1 MTTPPVRTIARYR
14 IKFRQFFLKEYHV
27 SEGIDRQINMKKAEQ
42 LTSSLYDISEKENGE
57 ITIHLKERIDIYK
70 SASILK
76 NLTSL
81 IRAKPPLYMT
91 VDLAGVTYLDDYGA
105 MLLLELKKLIAAKNG
120 GFNIINADAGANKTL
135 SMVDPDSHG
144 QPVADK
150 GKKPANIFVHLGDS
164 TIENALNLRFLI
176 SFFGSVV
183 ISLVHVLFHPKSL
196 RIDDTLLCM
205 KKTGVDALPI
215 VGLISFLLG
224 LIMAFVSSIQLQDF
238 GANIYV
244 ASLVALVMVSELGPI
259 MTAIIVAG
267 RSGSAFAAEIGSMK
281 ISEEIDALFTMGF
294 NPTLFLAIPRILA
307 SIIVVPILTFFSD
320 IFAVA
325 GGLVVGVLMLDL
337 TPTSYMSQ
345 TLETLTLFDVLWGM
359 LKSSIFAVL
368 IAGVGC
374 LRGFQAHGSA
384 ASVGNAA
391 TSAVVSGIFL
401 IILFDSIFA
410 VIRCYW

>member
-1 MTTPPVRTIARYR
+1 MTTPRVRIIARYW
-14 IKFRQFFLKEYHV
+14 IKFRRFFLKEDHV
-27 SEGIDRQINMKKAEQ
+27 PEGIDWPIDMKKTEQ
-42 LTSSLYDISEKENGE
+42 LSSSLYDISEKENGE

-81 IRAKPPLYMT
+81 IKEKPPFSMI
-91 VDLAGVTYLDDYGA
+91 VDLAGVTYFDDYGA
-105 MLLLELKKLIAAKNG
+105 LLLFKSKNLITAKKG
-120 GFNIINADAGANKTL
+120 SFNIINAGDRVNKTL
-135 SMVDPDSHG
+135 SIIDFDSHG
-144 QPVADK
+144 KTVADK
-150 GKKPANIFVHLGDS
+150 GKKPVNIFVHLGES
-164 TIENALNLRFLI
+164 TIEHALNIRFLL

-244 ASLVALVMVSELGPI
+244 ASLVGLVMVPELGPI
-259 MTAIIVAG
+259 MTAIVVSG

-294 NPTLFLAIPRILA
+294 DPILFLAVPRIVAL
-307 SIIVVPILTFFSD
+307 IIVVPILTFFSD

-325 GGLVVGVLMLDL
+325 GGLMVGVLMLDL
-337 TPTSYMSQ
+337 TPSSYMKQ
-345 TLETLTLFDVLWGM
+345 TLETLTLFDVSWGM

-368 IAGVGC
+368 IASVGC
-374 LRGFQAHGSA
+374 LRGFQAGGGG